1 MSQTGGSIKQQKSDS
16 GAARVDMKFE
26 VSIVP
31 VSDVDR
37 AKEFYTK
44 LGWRLDDD
52 IVNGNDFRVVQFT
65 PPGSASSISF
75 GKGVTPAAPGSFRG
89 GLIVSDIE
97 AAHKQFAARGINA
110 SEVFHGS
117 PFSPAGRISGPDPD
131 RKSYSSYVAFADP
144 DGNAWIVQEVTR
156 RAPGRI
162 GPAIT
167 IFSSANDLAS
177 AMRRAEAAFGEHEKT
192 NGQLKG
198 QPNAKWPDWYASYMA
213 AEQAG
218 TDLPR

>member
-1 MSQTGGSIKQQKSDS
+1 MSQTASSNKQQKYDASV
-16 GAARVDMKFE
+16 ARVDMKFE

-75 GKGVTPAAPGSFRG
+75 GKGVTDAKPGSFRG

-97 AAHKQFAARGINA
+97 AAHKVLVARGINA

-117 PFSPAGRISGPDPD
+117 PFSPAGRISGPDPE
-131 RKSYSSYVAFADP
+131 RQSYRSYAAFEDP

-156 RAPGRI
+156 RAPGR
-162 GPAIT
+162 
-167 IFSSANDLAS
+167 
-177 AMRRAEAAFGEHEKT
+177 E
-192 NGQLKG
+192 
-198 QPNAKWPDWYASYMA
+198 
-213 AEQAG
+213 
-218 TDLPR
+218 LPK

>member
-1 MSQTGGSIKQQKSDS
+1 MSQTVSSIKQQKSDA
-16 GAARVDMKFE
+16 GVARVDMKFE

-52 IVNGNDFRVVQFT
+52 IVDGTDFRVVQLT

-97 AAHKQFAARGINA
+97 AAHKVLVARSIKA
-110 SEVFHGS
+110 TEVFHGS
-117 PFSPAGRISGPDPD
+117 PFSPAGRISGPDPE
-131 RKSYSSYVAFADP
+131 RKSYSSYVAFEDP
-144 DGNAWIVQEVTR
+144 DGNAWIVQEVTH
-156 RAPGRI
+156 RALGRI
-162 GPAIT
+162 DPAKT
-167 IFSSANDLAS
+167 TFASANDLAS
-177 AMRRAEAAFGEHEKT
+177 AMRRAEAAFGEHEKSKGQT
-192 NGQLKG
+192 NSQSSGQPNG
-198 QPNAKWPDWYASYMA
+198 QPNAKWPDWYASYM
-213 AEQAG
+213 
-218 TDLPR
+218 

>member
-1 MSQTGGSIKQQKSDS
+1 MSQTASSFKQQKYDA
-16 GAARVDMKFE
+16 GVARVDMKFE
-26 VSIVP
+26 VSLLP
-31 VSDVDR
+31 VSDVER

-52 IVNGNDFRVVQFT
+52 IVNGNDFRVVQLT

-75 GKGVTPAAPGSFRG
+75 GKGVTAAAPGSFRG

-97 AAHKQFAARGINA
+97 AAHKEFVARGVKA

-117 PFSPAGRISGPDPD
+117 PFSPAGRISGPDPE
-131 RKSYSSYVAFADP
+131 RRSYSSYVAFEDS

-162 GPAIT
+162 DLSTMTFG
-167 IFSSANDLAS
+167 SA
-177 AMRRAEAAFGEHEKT
+177 
-192 NGQLKG
+192 
-198 QPNAKWPDWYASYMA
+198 
-213 AEQAG
+213 
-218 TDLPR
+218 